1 MEKKMEELMQL
12 KEIKKYFP
20 WKKKE
25 YVKAVDGVSLSV
37 NKRDIFGLVGE
48 SGSGKTTLGRV
59 MLRLIEPTSG
69 SIFYHGKEISK
80 IKKIDKSLR
89 KKMQIVFQD
98 PYSSL
103 HPRKK
108 IKDIIGSGLKT
119 HHMVKNEEELIDKI
133 ESFLNLVGM
142 GKEHL
147 YRYPHELSGGQRQ
160 RIAIARALILNP
172 EFVVLDEPT
181 SSLDVSVQAEILNL
195 LKKLREELNLT
206 YIFITHD
213 LLLARIFTKKTAIMY
228 LGKIMEY
235 GDTESV
241 FKNPLHPYTR
251 ALFSV
256 IPRLDAKMRSK
267 KIILKGEI
275 PSPVNPPL
283 GCRFHTR
290 CIKKIGE
297 ICEKISPCLTEIE
310 DNHFVACH
318 LYKNC

>member
-1 MEKKMEELMQL
+1 MGELIKL

-20 WKKKE
+20 WKKQK

-37 NKRDIFGLVGE
+37 NRRDIFGLVGE

-59 MLRLIEPTSG
+59 MLRLIDPTSG
-69 SIFYHGKEISK
+69 SIFYKGQEISK
-80 IKKIDKSLR
+80 IKKIDKNLR

-108 IKDIIGSGLKT
+108 IKDIIGSGLRT
-119 HHMVKNEEELIDKI
+119 HHMVKNEEELIEKI
-133 ESFLNLVGM
+133 ERFLNLVGM

-172 EFVVLDEPT
+172 EFVILDEPT

-213 LLLARIFTKKTAIMY
+213 LFLTRIITEKIAIMY
-228 LGKIMEY
+228 LGRIMEY
-235 GDTESV
+235 GDTENV
-241 FKNPLHPYTR
+241 FKNPMHPYTR

-275 PSPVNPPL
+275 PSPVNPPP

-297 ICEKISPCLTEIE
+297 ICENISPPLKEIE

-318 LYKNC
+318 LYNK

>member
-1 MEKKMEELMQL
+1 MEELIQL

-20 WKKKE
+20 WKKQK

-37 NKRDIFGLVGE
+37 NRRDIFGLVGE
-48 SGSGKTTLGRV
+48 SGSGKTTLGRII
-59 MLRLIEPTSG
+59 LRLIEPTSG
-69 SIFYHGKEISK
+69 SIFYNGKEISK
-80 IKKIDKSLR
+80 IKKIDKNLR

-119 HHMVKNEEELIDKI
+119 HHMVKNEEELIGKI

-213 LLLARIFTKKTAIMY
+213 LFLTRIITEKIAIMY
-228 LGKIMEY
+228 LGRIMEY
-235 GDTESV
+235 GNTENV
-241 FKNPLHPYTR
+241 FKNPMHPYTR

-275 PSPVNPPL
+275 PSPVNPPS

-297 ICEKISPCLTEIE
+297 ICENISPPLKEIE

-318 LYKNC
+318 LYD

>member
-1 MEKKMEELMQL
+1 MGELIKL

-20 WKKKE
+20 WKKQK

-37 NKRDIFGLVGE
+37 NRRDIFGLVGE

-59 MLRLIEPTSG
+59 MLRLIDPTSG
-69 SIFYHGKEISK
+69 SIFYKGQEISK
-80 IKKIDKSLR
+80 IKKIDKNMR

-108 IKDIIGSGLKT
+108 IKDIIGSGLRT
-119 HHMVKNEEELIDKI
+119 HHMVKNEEELIEKI
-133 ESFLNLVGM
+133 ERFLNLVGM

-172 EFVVLDEPT
+172 EFVILDEPT

-213 LLLARIFTKKTAIMY
+213 LFLTRIITEKIAIMY
-228 LGKIMEY
+228 LGRIMEY
-235 GDTESV
+235 GDTENV
-241 FKNPLHPYTR
+241 FKNPMHPYTR

-275 PSPVNPPL
+275 PSPVNPPP

-290 CIKKIGE
+290 CIKKIGRFA
-297 ICEKISPCLTEIE
+297 KIFHHP
-310 DNHFVACH
+310 
-318 LYKNC
+318 

>member
-1 MEKKMEELMQL
+1 MGELIKL

-20 WKKKE
+20 WKKQK

-37 NKRDIFGLVGE
+37 NRRDIFGLVGE

-59 MLRLIEPTSG
+59 MLRLIDPTSG
-69 SIFYHGKEISK
+69 SIFFNGKEISK
-80 IKKIDKSLR
+80 IKKIDKNMR

-108 IKDIIGSGLKT
+108 IKDIIGSGLRT
-119 HHMVKNEEELIDKI
+119 HHMVKNEEELIEKI
-133 ESFLNLVGM
+133 ERFLNLVGM

-172 EFVVLDEPT
+172 EFVILDEPT

-213 LLLARIFTKKTAIMY
+213 LFLTRIITEKIAIMY

-235 GDTESV
+235 GDTENV
-241 FKNPLHPYTR
+241 FKNPMHPYTR

-297 ICEKISPCLTEIE
+297 ICENISPPLKEIE
-310 DNHFVACH
+310 ENHFVACH
-318 LYKNC
+318 LYNK

>member
-1 MEKKMEELMQL
+1 MEKKMEELIQL

-20 WKKKE
+20 WKKQK
-25 YVKAVDGVSLSV
+25 YVKAVDGVSLLV
-37 NKRDIFGLVGE
+37 NKRDTFGLVGE

-69 SIFYHGKEISK
+69 SIFYNGKEISK
-80 IKKIDKSLR
+80 IKKINKNLR

-108 IKDIIGSGLKT
+108 VKDIIGSGLRN
-119 HHMVKNEEELIDKI
+119 HHMVKNEDELIEKI
-133 ESFLNLVGM
+133 ERFLNLVGM

-160 RIAIARALILNP
+160 RVAIARALILNP
-172 EFVVLDEPT
+172 EFIVLDEPT

-213 LLLARIFTKKTAIMY
+213 LFLTRIITEKIAIMY

-241 FKNPLHPYTR
+241 FKNPMHPYTR

-256 IPRLDAKMRSK
+256 IPRIDAKMRSK

-283 GCRFHTR
+283 GCRFHNR
-290 CIKKIGE
+290 CINKIGE
-297 ICEKISPCLTEIE
+297 ICERKSPPLKEIV
-310 DNHFVACH
+310 DNHFVACY
-318 LYKNC
+318 LYG

>member
-1 MEKKMEELMQL
+1 MGELIKL

-20 WKKKE
+20 WKKQK

-37 NKRDIFGLVGE
+37 NRRDIFGLVGE

-59 MLRLIEPTSG
+59 MLRLIDPTSG
-69 SIFYHGKEISK
+69 SIFFNGKEISK
-80 IKKIDKSLR
+80 IKKIDKNMR

-108 IKDIIGSGLKT
+108 IKDIIGSGLRT
-119 HHMVKNEEELIDKI
+119 HHMVKNEEELIEKI
-133 ESFLNLVGM
+133 ERFLNLVGM

-172 EFVVLDEPT
+172 EFVILDEPT

-206 YIFITHD
+206 YMFITHD
-213 LLLARIFTKKTAIMY
+213 LFLTRIITEKIAIMY

-235 GDTESV
+235 GDTENV
-241 FKNPLHPYTR
+241 FKNPMHPYTR

-275 PSPVNPPL
+275 PSPVNPPP

-290 CIKKIGE
+290 CIRKIGK
-297 ICEKISPCLTEIE
+297 ICENISPPLKEIE

-318 LYKNC
+318 LYNK

>member
-1 MEKKMEELMQL
+1 MEELIQL

-20 WKKKE
+20 WKKHKH
-25 YVKAVDGVSLSV
+25 VKAVDGVSLSI

-48 SGSGKTTLGRV
+48 SGSGKTTLGR
-59 MLRLIEPTSG
+59 MMIHLIDSTSG
-69 SIFYHGKEISK
+69 SIFYKGKEITK
-80 IKKIDKSLR
+80 IKKLEKSLR
-89 KKMQIVFQD
+89 RNMQIVFQD

-108 IKDIIGSGLKT
+108 IKDIIGSGLRT
-119 HHMVKNEEELIDKI
+119 HNLVKSEGELVTKI
-133 ESFLNLVGM
+133 EQFLNLVGM
-142 GKEHL
+142 GEEHL

-195 LKKLREELNLT
+195 LKKLREEFDLT

-213 LLLARIFTKKTAIMY
+213 LYLARIITEKIAIMY

-235 GDTESV
+235 GDTESI
-241 FKNPLHPYTR
+241 FKNPLHPYTE

-256 IPRLDAKMRSK
+256 IPKLDPQKRTK
-267 KIILKGEI
+267 KIIIKGEI
-275 PSPVNPPL
+275 PSPVDPPL

-290 CIKKIGE
+290 CMKKIGE
-297 ICEKISPCLTEIE
+297 ICEKIPPPLKEVE
-310 DNHFVACH
+310 KKHFVSCH
-318 LYKNC
+318 LYD

>member
-1 MEKKMEELMQL
+1 MEELIQL

-20 WKKKE
+20 WKKQK
-25 YVKAVDGVSLSV
+25 YVKAVDGVSLLV

-48 SGSGKTTLGRV
+48 SGSGKTTLGRL

-69 SIFYHGKEISK
+69 SIFYNGKEISK
-80 IKKIDKSLR
+80 IKKIDKEMR

-108 IKDIIGSGLKT
+108 VKDIIGSGLKT
-119 HHMVKNEEELIDKI
+119 HHMVKNEEELIEKI

-213 LLLARIFTKKTAIMY
+213 LLLARIITEKTAIMY

-251 ALFSV
+251 ALFSI
-256 IPRLDAKMRSK
+256 IPRLHAKMRSK

-275 PSPVNPPL
+275 PSPINPPL

-290 CIKKIGE
+290 CINKIGE
-297 ICEKISPCLTEIE
+297 ICEKTSPPLKEIE

-318 LYKNC
+318 LYD

>member
-1 MEKKMEELMQL
+1 MEELIQL

-20 WKKKE
+20 WKKHK
-25 YVKAVDGVSLSV
+25 YVKAVDSVSLSI

-48 SGSGKTTLGRV
+48 SGSGKTTLGR
-59 MLRLIEPTSG
+59 MMIHLIDPTSG
-69 SIFYHGKEISK
+69 SIFYKGEEITR
-80 IKKIDKSLR
+80 IKKIDKELR
-89 KKMQIVFQD
+89 RNMQIVFQD

-108 IKDIIGSGLKT
+108 IKDIIGSGLRT
-119 HHMVKNEEELIDKI
+119 HNLVKSEGELITKI
-133 ESFLNLVGM
+133 EQFLNLVGM
-142 GKEHL
+142 GEEHL

-195 LKKLREELNLT
+195 LKKLREEFNLT

-213 LLLARIFTKKTAIMY
+213 LYLARIITEKIAIMY
-228 LGKIMEY
+228 LGKIMEH
-235 GDTESV
+235 GDTESI
-241 FKNPLHPYTR
+241 FKNPLHPYTK

-256 IPRLDAKMRSK
+256 IPKLDPK
-267 KIILKGEI
+267 KRVEKIVLKGEI
-275 PSPVNPPL
+275 PSPVDPPL

-290 CIKKIGE
+290 CAKKIGE
-297 ICEKISPCLTEIE
+297 ICEKVSPPLKEIE
-310 DNHFVACH
+310 EKHFVSCH
-318 LYKNC
+318 LYD

>member
-1 MEKKMEELMQL
+1 MEALIQL
-12 KEIKKYFP
+12 KSIKKYFP
-20 WKKKE
+20 WKKQKN
-25 YVKAVDGVSLSV
+25 VKAVDDVSLSV
-37 NKRDIFGLVGE
+37 DKRDFFGLVGE

-69 SIFYHGKEISK
+69 SIFYNGEEISK
-80 IKKIDKSLR
+80 IKQINKDLR

-108 IKDIIGSGLKT
+108 IKSIVGSGLRT
-119 HHMVKNEEELIDKI
+119 HHMVINEDNLVERVEK
-133 ESFLNLVGM
+133 FLNLVGM

-195 LKKLREELNLT
+195 LKRLREELNLT

-213 LLLARIFTKKTAIMY
+213 LFLTRIITEKIAIMY

-235 GDTESV
+235 GNTEAV
-241 FKNPLHPYTR
+241 FKNPLHPYTQ

-256 IPRLDAKMRSK
+256 IPKLDAKMRGE
-267 KIILKGEI
+267 KIVLKGEI
-275 PSPVNPPL
+275 PSPVDPPI

-290 CIKKIGE
+290 CIKKVGAV
-297 ICEKISPCLTEIE
+297 CEKISPSLKEIE

-318 LYKNC
+318 LYK

>member
-1 MEKKMEELMQL
+1 MEKKMEELIKL

-20 WKKKE
+20 WKKQK

-59 MLRLIEPTSG
+59 ILRLIEPTSG
-69 SIFYHGKEISK
+69 SIFYHGEEIDK
-80 IKKIDKSLR
+80 IKKIDKNLR

-108 IKDIIGSGLKT
+108 IKDIIGSGLRT
-119 HHMVKNEEELIDKI
+119 HHMVKNKGEMIEKI
-133 ESFLNLVGM
+133 ENFLNLVGM

-213 LLLARIFTKKTAIMY
+213 LFLTRIITEKIAIMY

-235 GDTESV
+235 GDTQRI

-275 PSPVNPPL
+275 PSPVNPPQ

-290 CIKKIGE
+290 CIKKIGD
-297 ICEKISPCLTEIE
+297 ICENVSPPLKEIE

-318 LYKNC
+318 LYD

>member
-1 MEKKMEELMQL
+1 MEELIQL

-20 WKKKE
+20 WKKHK
-25 YVKAVDGVSLSV
+25 YVKAVDSVSLSI

-48 SGSGKTTLGRV
+48 SGSGKTTLGR
-59 MLRLIEPTSG
+59 MMIHLIDPTSG
-69 SIFYHGKEISK
+69 SIFYKGEDITK
-80 IKKIDKSLR
+80 IKKLEKSLR
-89 KKMQIVFQD
+89 RNMQIVFQD

-119 HHMVKNEEELIDKI
+119 HNLVKSEGELVTKI
-133 ESFLNLVGM
+133 EQFLNLVGM
-142 GKEHL
+142 GEEHL

-195 LKKLREELNLT
+195 LKRLREEFNLT
-206 YIFITHD
+206 YVFITHD
-213 LLLARIFTKKTAIMY
+213 LSLARIVTEKIAIMY

-235 GDTESV
+235 GETESV
-241 FKNPLHPYTR
+241 FKNPLHPYTK

-256 IPRLDAKMRSK
+256 IPKLDPKKRAK

-290 CIKKIGE
+290 CMEKIGE
-297 ICEKISPCLTEIE
+297 ICEKISPPLKEIE
-310 DNHFVACH
+310 EKHFVSCH
-318 LYKNC
+318 LYD

>member
-1 MEKKMEELMQL
+1 MGELIKL

-20 WKKKE
+20 WKKQK

-37 NKRDIFGLVGE
+37 NRRDIFGLVGE

-59 MLRLIEPTSG
+59 MLRLIDPTSG
-69 SIFYHGKEISK
+69 SIFYKGQEISK
-80 IKKIDKSLR
+80 IKKIDKNLR

-108 IKDIIGSGLKT
+108 IKDIIGSGLRT
-119 HHMVKNEEELIDKI
+119 HHMVKNEEELIEKI
-133 ESFLNLVGM
+133 ERFLNLVGM

-172 EFVVLDEPT
+172 EFVILDEPT

-213 LLLARIFTKKTAIMY
+213 LFLTRIITEKIAIMY
-228 LGKIMEY
+228 LGRIMEY
-235 GDTESV
+235 GDTENV
-241 FKNPLHPYTR
+241 FKNPMHPYTR

-297 ICEKISPCLTEIE
+297 ICENISPPLKEIE

-318 LYKNC
+318 LYNK

>member
-1 MEKKMEELMQL
+1 MGELIKL

-20 WKKKE
+20 WKKQK

-37 NKRDIFGLVGE
+37 NRRDIFGLVGE

-59 MLRLIEPTSG
+59 MLRLIDPTSG
-69 SIFYHGKEISK
+69 SIFFNGKEISK
-80 IKKIDKSLR
+80 IKKIDKNLR

-108 IKDIIGSGLKT
+108 IKDIIGSGLRT
-119 HHMVKNEEELIDKI
+119 HHMVKNEEELIEKI
-133 ESFLNLVGM
+133 ERFLNLVGM

-172 EFVVLDEPT
+172 EFVILDEPT

-213 LLLARIFTKKTAIMY
+213 LFLTRIITEKIAIMY
-228 LGKIMEY
+228 LGRIMEY
-235 GDTESV
+235 GDTENV
-241 FKNPLHPYTR
+241 FKNPMHPYTR

-275 PSPVNPPL
+275 PSPVNPPP

-297 ICEKISPCLTEIE
+297 ICENISPPLKEIE

-318 LYKNC
+318 LYNK

>member
-1 MEKKMEELMQL
+1 MEELIQL

-20 WKKKE
+20 WKKHK
-25 YVKAVDGVSLSV
+25 YVKAVDGVSLSI

-48 SGSGKTTLGRV
+48 SGSGKTTLGR
-59 MLRLIEPTSG
+59 MMIHLIDPTSG
-69 SIFYHGKEISK
+69 SIFYKGEDLTK
-80 IKKIDKSLR
+80 IKRLEKSMR
-89 KKMQIVFQD
+89 RNMQIVFQD

-108 IKDIIGSGLKT
+108 IKDIIGSGLRT
-119 HHMVKNEEELIDKI
+119 HHLVKGESELITKV
-133 ESFLNLVGM
+133 EEFLNLVGM
-142 GKEHL
+142 GEEHL

-160 RIAIARALILNP
+160 RVAIARALILNP

-195 LKKLREELNLT
+195 LKRLREELNLT

-213 LLLARIFTKKTAIMY
+213 LCLARIITEKIAIMY
-228 LGKIMEY
+228 LGKIAEY
-235 GDTESV
+235 GETENI
-241 FKNPLHPYTR
+241 FENPLHPYTK

-256 IPRLDAKMRSK
+256 VPKLDPKKRTK

-275 PSPVNPPL
+275 PSPIDPPL

-290 CIKKIGE
+290 CMKKIGE
-297 ICEKISPCLTEIE
+297 ICEKVSPSLKEIE
-310 DNHFVACH
+310 HKHFVSCH
-318 LYKNC
+318 LYD

>member
-1 MEKKMEELMQL
+1 MEELIQL

-20 WKKKE
+20 WKKQK
-25 YVKAVDGVSLSV
+25 YVKAVDGVSISV

-59 MLRLIEPTSG
+59 ILRLIEPTSG
-69 SIFYHGKEISK
+69 SVFFNGREISK
-80 IKKIDKSLR
+80 IKKIDKTLR

-108 IKDIIGSGLKT
+108 IKDIIGSGLRT
-119 HHMVKNEEELIDKI
+119 HHMVKNEVELIEKI
-133 ESFLNLVGM
+133 ERFLNLVGM

-213 LLLARIFTKKTAIMY
+213 LFLTRIITEKIAIMY

-235 GDTESV
+235 GDTERV
-241 FKNPLHPYTR
+241 FRNPMHPYTR

-267 KIILKGEI
+267 KIILQGEI

-290 CIKKIGE
+290 CINKIGAV
-297 ICEKISPCLTEIE
+297 CEKTSPDLKEIE

-318 LYKNC
+318 LYH

>member
-1 MEKKMEELMQL
+1 MEELIQL

-20 WKKKE
+20 WKKQK
-25 YVKAVDGVSLSV
+25 YVKAVDGVSLLV
-37 NKRDIFGLVGE
+37 NKRDTFGLVGE

-69 SIFYHGKEISK
+69 SIFYNGKEISK
-80 IKKIDKSLR
+80 IKKINKNLR

-108 IKDIIGSGLKT
+108 VKDIIGSGLRN
-119 HHMVKNEEELIDKI
+119 HHMVKNEDELIEKI
-133 ESFLNLVGM
+133 ERFLNLVGM

-160 RIAIARALILNP
+160 RVAIARALILNP
-172 EFVVLDEPT
+172 EFIVLDEPT

-213 LLLARIFTKKTAIMY
+213 LFLTRIITEKIAIMY

-241 FKNPLHPYTR
+241 FKNPMHPYTR

-256 IPRLDAKMRSK
+256 IPRIDAKMRSK

-283 GCRFHTR
+283 GCRFHNR
-290 CIKKIGE
+290 CINKIGE
-297 ICEKISPCLTEIE
+297 ICERKSPPLKEIV
-310 DNHFVACH
+310 DNHFVACY
-318 LYKNC
+318 LYG